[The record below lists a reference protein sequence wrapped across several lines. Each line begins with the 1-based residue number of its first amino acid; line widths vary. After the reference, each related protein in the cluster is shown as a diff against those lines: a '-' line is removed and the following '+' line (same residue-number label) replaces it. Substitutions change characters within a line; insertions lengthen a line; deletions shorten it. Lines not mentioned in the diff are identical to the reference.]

1 MLSSAFAYLNR
12 TILHCF
18 ASSRRRLRKRSENAC
33 ENGRKRRKKQGTKK
47 EREKTG
53 TGRTDTGMAVH
64 AAARKK
70 RKNCNYAELGAS
82 CFCPPLMCP
91 FVTGGGF
98 LFTGITGWRN
108 PLERHTGAWFSRQI
122 LFYIDLYLCV
132 VGRFAC

>member
-1 MLSSAFAYLNR
+1 MNCRRCTYSGAY
-12 TILHCF
+12 
-18 ASSRRRLRKRSENAC
+18 
-33 ENGRKRRKKQGTKK
+33 
-47 EREKTG
+47 
-53 TGRTDTGMAVH
+53 
-64 AAARKK
+64 
-70 RKNCNYAELGAS
+70 NYAELGAS
-82 CFCPPLMCP
+82 CFCPSLMCP

>member
-1 MLSSAFAYLNR
+1 MCHHITPQAG
-12 TILHCF
+12 
-18 ASSRRRLRKRSENAC
+18 
-33 ENGRKRRKKQGTKK
+33 ENGVKMRGKTAGKEEKQGT

-53 TGRTDTGMAVH
+53 TCRTDTGMAVH

>member
-1 MLSSAFAYLNR
+1 MCHHITPQAV
-12 TILHCF
+12 
-18 ASSRRRLRKRSENAC
+18 ENGAKMRAKTAGK
-33 ENGRKRRKKQGTKK
+33 EEKNKGRKRKGKR
-47 EREKTG
+47 RE
-53 TGRTDTGMAVH
+53 GRTDTGMAVH

>member
-1 MLSSAFAYLNR
+1 MQYVR
-12 TILHCF
+12 IYITPCVITLHRKPEKTERKCV
-18 ASSRRRLRKRSENAC
+18 RKRQE
-33 ENGRKRRKKQGTKK
+33 KKKKQGTKK